1 MTTWAIVTLPRKLV
15 IVIGMCAPWPQFG
28 SSSPRISLA
37 VANKLVA
44 DAEACTV
51 RIPAISALARLRNA
65 LQAAAVGGSV
75 YRTGFCVCSDSH
87 D

>member
-65 LQAAAVGGSV
+65 LQAAAVSGNAYAACCCIFSKH
-75 YRTGFCVCSDSH
+75 YD
-87 D
+87 